1 MIKTMDSPLDIEEDL
16 KINVIEEIQLR
27 IPFLS
32 TTKSFINKPKLI
44 IKSQSIQENQVMPT
58 NENMIIITEKS
69 IIKATKDIIKAY
81 LVEAETKMLDEIA
94 NEENDDYSKT
104 SKYSTNHF
112 NLFLPHGAL
121 EIKFVIEGR

>member
-1 MIKTMDSPLDIEEDL
+1 MLHWQSEIWGTDGGKGRGKNLDIGYWPNRSGDKAWFQLLL

-44 IKSQSIQENQVMPT
+44 IKSQSIQDNQVMST
-58 NENMIIITEKS
+58 NENIIIITEKS
-69 IIKATKDIIKAY
+69 IIKSTKDIIKAY

-94 NEENDDYSKT
+94 NEEN
-104 SKYSTNHF
+104 
-112 NLFLPHGAL
+112 
-121 EIKFVIEGR
+121 